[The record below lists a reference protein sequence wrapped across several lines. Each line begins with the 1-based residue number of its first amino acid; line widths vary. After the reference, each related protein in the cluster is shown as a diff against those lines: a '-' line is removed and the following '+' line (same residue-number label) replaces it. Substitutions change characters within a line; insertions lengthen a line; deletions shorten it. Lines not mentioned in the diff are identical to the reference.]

1 LLIRC
6 ITCGNHES
14 SDEVAYRCS
23 KCGDPLE
30 IILDTKRIREAV
42 REGIWRLRPISV
54 WRYREALPVRDTSKI
69 VTLEEGGTSLHRCD
83 RLAERLGL
91 KTLYVKNEG
100 ENPTGSFKDRGMTV
114 GVTRA
119 LEMGARTLMCASTGN
134 TSASLAAYSA
144 KAGVRCVVLVPAGNV
159 AQGKMAQAIA
169 HGAQILQ
176 IRGNFD
182 AAMVLA
188 QQMSLEHREIYLLNS
203 INPFRIEGQKTAA
216 FEVVDQL
223 EGVSPDRV
231 ILPVGNAGNITAYW
245 KGFNELVDLDSSIV
259 LPKMTGVQAEGASP
273 IARAIREGRDRI
285 IPEERPETVATAI
298 RIGSPVNWKRAI
310 RAIRESGGTAEAVS
324 DEEILEAQ
332 KLLARLEGIFVEP
345 ASASSIAGLS
355 KLIANEKVDRNE
367 TVVCITTG
375 HGLKDPEA
383 AVRGF
388 SAQAI
393 DASLESIE
401 HALGLSH
408 VIAGR
413 TTSGGV

>member
-1 LLIRC
+1 MLLRC
-6 ITCGNHES
+6 ITCGNPES
-14 SDEVAYRCS
+14 PDGVAYRCS

-30 IILDTKRIREAV
+30 IVIDTKRVREAV
-42 REGIWRLRPISV
+42 RSGIWSRRPISV
-54 WRYREALPVRDTSKI
+54 WRYKEALPIRDESKI
-69 VTLEEGGTSLHRCD
+69 VTLAEGGTHLHRCD

-91 KTLYVKNEG
+91 RTLYVKNEG

-119 LEMGARTLMCASTGN
+119 AELGARTLMCASTGN

-176 IRGNFD
+176 VRGNFD
-182 AAMVLA
+182 AAMGLV
-188 QQMSLEHREIYLLNS
+188 QQLSLVHPEIYLLNS

-216 FEVVDQL
+216 YEIVDQL
-223 EGVSPDRV
+223 GGGTPDRV
-231 ILPVGNAGNITAYW
+231 IIPVGNAGNITAYW
-245 KGFNELVDLDSSIV
+245 KGFNELLDLGVPIT
-259 LPKMTGVQAEGASP
+259 LPKMTGVQARGASP
-273 IARAIREGRDRI
+273 IARAIMEGKDRI
-285 IPEERPETVATAI
+285 VPEDRPETVATAI

-324 DEEILEAQ
+324 DEEILESQ
-332 KLLARLEGIFVEP
+332 RLLARLEGIFVEP

-355 KLIANEKVDRNE
+355 KLLADGKVDRGE
-367 TVVCITTG
+367 TVVCVTTG

-383 AVRGF
+383 ASRGF
-388 SAQAI
+388 VAQVI
-393 DASLESIE
+393 DASVESIE
-401 HALGLSH
+401 HALGLAQ
-408 VIAGR
+408 VVAGR
-413 TTSGGV
+413 SSSGGV